1 MQGVIRERKKKVGE
15 GRGGGEKIALHK

>member
-1 MQGVIRERKKKVGE
+1 MQGVIREKKKKAGE